1 MLSRLCGEV
10 GLKVFLAGRVAVET
24 DGVGK
29 GDARFPGR
37 QGRLLF
43 AYLVLEHG
51 RPVPR
56 DELAAAL
63 WGDVTPATWDKA
75 LSVLVSKLRA
85 LLASVGIDGARALTS
100 AFGCYRLDLPEGCWV
115 DVVAASDAVRDAE
128 RALAGGEPG
137 RARAEAAQA
146 EAWLGGTF
154 LPGET
159 ADWVED
165 RRRELTTLRGRT
177 FDLLARAC
185 LALGEAGDATRWAE
199 QAIDLAPF
207 HETGYR
213 LLMEAHAV
221 AGNRA
226 EGLCAYEQCRKLL
239 ADELGA
245 YPSPETEALQLRLL
259 EAPTPSPTGATAA
272 PDVVGDPAPP
282 APPAQ
287 PDRAWARQPRA
298 PERRRLV
305 VGVVTAGL
313 VIGAGVVGVAWA
325 TRDDRRPAAPIADP
339 VEANSV
345 IALNTSGSG
354 PRRVQVGAHPVAVA
368 ATDGSLWVANMDD
381 DSVTR
386 VDATTGRVLRS
397 IPLGGVPTAL
407 TATGDAVWVSD
418 ETGRIMRIDPEYDRA
433 VTVQQ
438 LAAGSMASRGVSW
451 PMLAGFGSVWVAD
464 PDGYVARLDDETGR
478 QTASVEVGDD
488 PTSIATGAGSVWVT
502 NGADGTVTRIDPTT
516 LLART
521 IPVGHG
527 PAAVGVNS
535 AGAWVAD
542 AGDDTVVRIDPET
555 DAVAATTRV
564 GEGAAA
570 VLATDRAVWVVDSRD
585 GTVLTLDPRSG
596 VVTRSVHVGGTP
608 TAVASAAGRVWVT
621 VAAAPPAAA
630 PAGGVAHLTMQ
641 NGLPS
646 LDPALGLPYAPAL
659 LYATCANLVTY
670 PDQPAPA
677 GSQVVPEVAEAVPTP
692 TDGGRTYT
700 FTIRPGFRF
709 SPPSNQPVTAQ
720 TFKSTIERV
729 VSPRLGSPLASQFS
743 NVVGYQDFVS
753 GRASGLRGVV
763 ARGDML
769 TIMLAHPDGAVMA
782 DLAGGAACAV
792 PPGTPDATGGLDAV
806 PSAGPYFIS
815 SYTPRQQ
822 LVLTRNPGYQGTRP
836 RNLDQIVVA
845 IGVDGSRALTGIEA
859 GTADYAL
866 DGLPRDAASRLEAQ
880 YGPNSPAAR
889 AGHQQYF
896 VSPANATLWLHMNTS
911 RPLFANVR
919 LRRAVNDAIDRAALV
934 AQGARFAEVNPF
946 NAGWPTDDL
955 MPPTIDGA
963 PDLHLYPVARPDLA
977 RARQLAGHVH
987 ATAVMYT
994 PNQSPW
1000 LEDAQ
1005 IIRANLEPLGIDVQ
1019 VKAFPIDDY
1028 FGRIGRRDEPF
1039 DLAMSGW
1046 ANGTTDPGQV
1056 LAVFDGSTI
1065 QATDNSNFSYVD
1077 DPALNRR
1084 LHAAAELSGPARY
1097 RAYAQLELVIE
1108 RDIVP
1113 AAAIAVDASRDFF
1126 SAHVGCQ
1133 VYQPV
1138 YGIDLGALCLRG

>member
-1 MLSRLCGEV
+1 M
-10 GLKVFLAGRVAVET
+10 KVFLAGRVAVET
-24 DGVGK
+24 EGVVI
-29 GDARFPGR
+29 GDDRLPGR

-43 AYLVLEHG
+43 AYLVLEQG

-85 LLASVGIDGARALTS
+85 LFASVGVDGARALTS

-115 DVVAASDAVRDAE
+115 DVVAASDAVREAE
-128 RALAGGEPG
+128 RALAVGEPE

-146 EAWLGGTF
+146 ETWLRGTF

-177 FDLLARAC
+177 FDLLAQAC
-185 LALGEAGDATRWAE
+185 LALAEAGDAARWAE
-199 QAIDLAPF
+199 HAIDLAPF

-226 EGLCAYEQCRKLL
+226 EGLRAYERCRTLL

-245 YPSPETEALQLRLL
+245 YPSPETEAVHLRLL
-259 EAPTPSPTGATAA
+259 EAPAPARSRPSEA
-272 PDVVGDPAPP
+272 PDAGGNPAPL
-282 APPAQ
+282 AQ
-287 PDRAWARQPRA
+287 PVPEQAGRPRA
-298 PERRRLV
+298 SDRRRLV
-305 VGVVTAGL
+305 VGVVIAGL
-313 VIGAGVVGVAWA
+313 VGVVAGGVAAA
-325 TRDDRRPAAPIADP
+325 TRDEGRPADSTLGL

-345 IALNTSGSG
+345 LAVDASASG

-368 ATDGSLWVANMDD
+368 ATAGSLWVASMDD
-381 DSVTR
+381 NSVTR
-386 VDATTGRVLRS
+386 VDAPTGHVLRS

-407 TATGDAVWVSD
+407 TTTADAVWVSD
-418 ETGRIMRIDPEYDRA
+418 ETGRITRIDPEYNRA
-433 VTVQQ
+433 LTVQQ
-438 LAAGSMASRGVSW
+438 LAAGSTASRGVSW
-451 PMLAGFGSVWVAD
+451 PILAGFGSVWVAN
-464 PDGYVARLDDETGR
+464 PDGYVVRLDDETGR
-478 QTASVEVGDD
+478 QTASVEVGND
-488 PTSIATGAGSVWVT
+488 PTAIAIGSGSVWVT

-535 AGAWVAD
+535 AGAWVAN
-542 AGDDTVVRIDPET
+542 AGDNTVVRIDPQT
-555 DAVAATTRV
+555 DAVTVTTRV

-570 VLATDRAVWVVDSRD
+570 VLATDRAVWVVDGRD
-585 GTVLTLDPRSG
+585 GTVVTLDPHSG
-596 VVTRSVHVGGTP
+596 VVTRSLYVGGTP
-608 TAVASAAGRVWVT
+608 TAVASGAGRVWVT

-641 NGLPS
+641 NDLSS
-646 LDPALGLPYAPAL
+646 LDPALGLTYAPAL
-659 LYATCANLVTY
+659 LYATCANLVSY
-670 PDQPAPA
+670 PDQPGPA
-677 GSQVVPEVAEAVPTP
+677 GSRVVPEVAEAVPTP

-709 SPPSNQPVTAQ
+709 SPPSNQPVTAK

-743 NVVGYQDFVS
+743 DVVGYQDFVS
-753 GRASGLRGVV
+753 GRASGLRGIVV
-763 ARGDML
+763 RGDKL

-782 DLAGGAACAV
+782 NLAGGAACAV
-792 PPGTPDATGGLDAV
+792 PPGTPDAAGGLDAV

-836 RNLDQIVVA
+836 RNLDQIVIA
-845 IGVDGSRALTGIEA
+845 IGVDSSRALAEIEV

-880 YGPNSPAAR
+880 YGPDSPAAR

-896 VSPANATLWLHMNTS
+896 VSPANAALWLHMNTS
-911 RPLFANVR
+911 RPLFADVR
-919 LRRAVNDAIDRAALV
+919 LRRAVNNAIDRTALV

-955 MPPTIDGA
+955 LPPTIDGA
-963 PDLHLYPVARPDLA
+963 PDLHLYPVAGPDIA
-977 RARQLAGHVH
+977 RARQLAGHVQ
-987 ATAVMYT
+987 ATAIMYT

-1000 LEDAQ
+1000 LEEAQ
-1005 IIRANLEPLGIDVQ
+1005 IVRANLEPLGIDVQ
-1019 VKAFPIDDY
+1019 VKEFPIDDY
-1028 FGRIGRRDEPF
+1028 FVRIGRRGEPF
-1039 DLAMSGW
+1039 DLAISGW
-1046 ANGTTDPGQV
+1046 ASGTTDPGQV
-1056 LAVFDGSTI
+1056 LANFDGSTI
-1065 QATDNSNFSYVD
+1065 HASDNTNFSYID
-1077 DPALNRR
+1077 DPALDRQ
-1084 LHAAAELSGPARY
+1084 LHAAAELSGPQRY

-1138 YGIDLGALCLRG
+1138 YGTDLGALCVRG